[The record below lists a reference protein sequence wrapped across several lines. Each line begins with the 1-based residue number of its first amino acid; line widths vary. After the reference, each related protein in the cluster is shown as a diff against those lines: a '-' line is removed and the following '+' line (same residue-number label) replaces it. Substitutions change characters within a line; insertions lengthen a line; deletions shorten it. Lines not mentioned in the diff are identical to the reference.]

1 MTTDRDMA
9 RRIHGNENM
18 PPDDMEDYVKANHR
32 IAAQV
37 CSHDGTLFDMDCMV
51 DMSRILG
58 YPVSWELYH
67 YYNEHLEYDLMT
79 ECESPDA
86 PITLANLAET
96 FEKTRS

>member
-37 CSHDGTLFDMDCMV
+37 C
-51 DMSRILG
+51 
-58 YPVSWELYH
+58 
-67 YYNEHLEYDLMT
+67 
-79 ECESPDA
+79 
-86 PITLANLAET
+86 
-96 FEKTRS
+96 